1 MEKPVQESVSY
12 PGQID
17 LQYDLINNN
26 LDGFLGFFWHKTIFN
41 ADHCLRV
48 PESHGFKCFG
58 PQVVK
63 EAGFDSVL
71 QEATAVHQVQG

>member
-1 MEKPVQESVSY
+1 M
-12 PGQID
+12 D
-17 LQYDLINNN
+17 L
-26 LDGFLGFFWHKTIFN
+26 LDYLFWRKTIFD

-63 EAGFDSVL
+63 AAGFDSFL
-71 QEATAVHQVQG
+71 QEATAQDPIPNLIIRKYVFM